1 MKTIQIFLLVISM
14 MTLSFAMSAQ
24 DYAGDFGWVGTTV
37 NTSTT
42 TVRAC
47 GVQNT
52 IRLISSPDTHSPL
65 GGSSVRFP
73 SGGSPS
79 TAITI
84 TIRFS
89 QPVCNLRLKVNDLD
103 YRYGTTIT
111 PPAESMTTS
120 PMFSSIAPSFNPP
133 GPLFNNIGGTL
144 TPPVNVNETLGWVE
158 FDGTPLSSVTLTY
171 NRTQGY
177 VAFLDSLTY
186 DCCQDDCMC
195 DDKDSKL
202 DGKTTISNS
211 GATNADLDISS
222 AGVPISKL
230 NISLPYY
237 ESTADADC
245 IKCDPANISSYGKI
259 TNLPTIAGVAPSFVG
274 PTTTGSAEIVYEFPT
289 PTIINHSVQL
299 DLQFPPTLDLKCCD
313 NKVKYC
319 IKIGLIDADC
329 NICEN
334 LLCLPS
340 LSTSG
345 TGTGTSQSP
354 QVNSKA
360 LLDRP
365 ASSSSRLLLN
375 PNPASKVL
383 NVILP
388 EKAEGNLEILDMNGK
403 SIQTKNTFSDKVTLN
418 IENLKQG
425 TYILKYTSGETF
437 INELFVKQ

>member
-1 MKTIQIFLLVISM
+1 MKTIQIFLFVISM
-14 MTLSFAMSAQ
+14 MTLSFTMNAQ
-24 DYAGDFGWVGTTV
+24 DYTGDFGWVGTNV

-42 TVRAC
+42 TVQAC

-52 IRLISSPDTHSPL
+52 IRLNSSPDTHRPQGS
-65 GGSSVRFP
+65 SSVRFP
-73 SGGSPS
+73 SGSSSS

-84 TIRFS
+84 TIQFS

-103 YRYGTTIT
+103 YRYGTSIT

-120 PMFSSIAPSFNPP
+120 PMFSSIAPSLNPP
-133 GPLFNNIGGTL
+133 GPLFNNIAGTL

-158 FDGTPLSSVTLTY
+158 FDGTPLTSVTLTY
-171 NRTQGY
+171 NRTPGY

-186 DCCQDDCMC
+186 DCCDDDCMC

-202 DGKTTISNS
+202 DGKEIISNS
-211 GATNADLDISS
+211 GATNADLSISS
-222 AGVPISKL
+222 AGVPIRKL

-237 ESTADADC
+237 ESTTDPEC

-259 TNLPTIAGVAPSFVG
+259 TNLPIIAGVTPSFVG
-274 PTTTGSAEIVYEFPT
+274 PTTSGSAEIVYEFPT

-299 DLQFPPTLDLKCCD
+299 DLQFPPTLNLKCCD

-329 NICEN
+329 KICEN

-354 QVNSKA
+354 QTNSKA

-365 ASSSSRLLLN
+365 TSSNSRLLLN

-383 NVILP
+383 HVTLP
-388 EKAEGNLEILDMNGK
+388 TKTAGNLEILDMNGK
-403 SIQTKNTFSDKVTLN
+403 VIQTKHTLSDKITLN
-418 IENLKQG
+418 IEGLKQG

-437 INELFVKQ
+437 INEMFVKQ